1 MEMKKMK
8 PGIITELPG
17 PKSSELLRLKEQYIA
32 RGYGNACS
40 MFADRAEGALVQ
52 DMDGNVF
59 IDFAG
64 GIGILNVGHS
74 PSEVVQALK
83 NQIDQYLH
91 TGHIFL
97 MEPLVQLA
105 AVLAEVTP
113 GNFAKKVMM
122 VNSGAEAVENAVKIA
137 RKYTGRTGII
147 ALESAF
153 HGRTYMAMTLT
164 SKVKPYKAS
173 FNPLC
178 PEVYRTYS
186 AYCYRCPFGSAY
198 PECGMHCLES
208 LERLFVS
215 EMAPENIAAIIAEP
229 VQGEGGFVVLP
240 QEFLIGLKEICQKHG
255 MVFIAD
261 EIQTGF
267 ARTGK
272 MFACEH
278 YGLEPDLVTV
288 AKSLGAGLPISAVVG
303 RAQIMDAPE
312 KSEIGSTFGGS
323 PLGCVAGLA
332 VIEKI
337 QRERL
342 TERAQQIGTIMLARL
357 KEMQERFDLIGDVRG
372 LGAMVAIE
380 LVKDRRSKEPAR
392 EETAQVISACY
403 QKGLTVLKAGIYDNV
418 IRFLVPLVIS
428 DEDLQSGLDILEEA
442 LATIGTGV

>member
-1 MEMKKMK
+1 MK

-17 PKSSELLRLKEQYIA
+17 PKSKELLKIKEQYVV

-52 DMDGNVF
+52 DLDGNVF

-64 GIGILNVGHS
+64 GIGILNAGHC
-74 PSEVVQALK
+74 PPEVVQALK
-83 NQIDQYLH
+83 MQIDQYLH

-97 MEPLVQLA
+97 MEPLVRLA
-105 AVLAEVTP
+105 ARLAEITP
-113 GNFAKKVMM
+113 GDFAKKVMM

-147 ALESAF
+147 ALECAF

-164 SKVKPYKAS
+164 SKVRPYKAS

-178 PEVYRTYS
+178 PDVYRTYS
-186 AYCYRCPFGSAY
+186 AYCYRCPFKSTY

-215 EMAPENIAAIIAEP
+215 ELAPENIAAIIAEP
-229 VQGEGGFVVLP
+229 VQGEGGFVVP
-240 QEFLIGLKEICQKHG
+240 PREFLLGLKEICQKHG

-261 EIQTGF
+261 EVQTGF

-278 YGLEPDLVTV
+278 FGLEPDLMTI

-303 RAQIMDAPE
+303 KAEIMDAPE
-312 KSEIGSTFGGS
+312 KSEIGTTFGGS

-337 QRERL
+337 QQDQL
-342 TERAQQIGTIMLARL
+342 VDKAQQIGAVMLHRL
-357 KEMQERFDLIGDVRG
+357 QEMQERFALIGDVRG

-380 LVKDRRSKEPAR
+380 LVKDRQTREPAPD
-392 EETAQVISACY
+392 ETNQVISNCY

-418 IRFLVPLVIS
+418 IRILVPLVIS
-428 DEDLQSGLDILEEA
+428 EEELKLGLDILEAA
-442 LATIGTGV
+442 LETVTKCA